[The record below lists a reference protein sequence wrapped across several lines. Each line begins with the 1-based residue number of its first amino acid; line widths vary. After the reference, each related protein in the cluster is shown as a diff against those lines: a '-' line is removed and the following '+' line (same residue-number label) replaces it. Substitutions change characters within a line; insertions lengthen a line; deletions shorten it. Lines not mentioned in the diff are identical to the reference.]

1 MLASKGMQVMQP
13 STALMDAMAAVGRT
27 MADEWLA
34 KAGADGKT
42 LLDAY
47 RA

>member
-13 STALMDAMAAVGRT
+13 SKELLDGMAAVGRT

-34 KAGADGKT
+34 KAGPDGKT